1 MRNVIGLVALLS
13 LIVLSNVAFAAPSY
27 TTYMHTGDGVAVGEP
42 CYITKIR
49 TLVITAEV
57 NDYTVV
63 VYDNAT
69 AATGKVLATYIVDV
83 SEENSN
89 LKAEM
94 FQDLSARNGVYID
107 VTSAGTVYW
116 WVEYRRRR

>member
-1 MRNVIGLVALLS
+1 
-13 LIVLSNVAFAAPSY
+13 
-27 TTYMHTGDGVAVGEP
+27 MHTGDGVAVGEP